1 MMPDETGER
10 PRTILSLDG
19 GGVRGIITLAFLDRI
34 ETILNA
40 QTPST
45 RPLADHFDLIGGTST
60 GAIIGGALALGQSPA
75 SLVDFYRDFAPRIFR
90 RRAFRLYGIQ
100 PVFDATALKQEIE
113 KIAGDR
119 TLDTPDLR
127 TYLAIIMKRLDTG
140 SAWIVSNNPKA
151 PYWDDPDDEHYIGN
165 RHYRLADLVR
175 ASAAAPH
182 YFAPQEISV
191 HSDMPPGLF
200 IDGAVTPY
208 NNPALA
214 LFQMVTVPNYGFCW
228 PTGVAKLRIVSIG
241 TGKIRDRMDAGRAK
255 QMTAAGLAIRALS
268 GLIGDCDNQTLFA
281 MQALG
286 KTLTPWIINSEV
298 GALEGYCIAPEPLFT
313 FIRYN
318 VELERDWLADNLGI
332 TVSPSHIERLRHIDD
347 AQMIPLAHEI
357 GIAAAEKMVSPDHW

>member
-1 MMPDETGER
+1 MANQNGMQ
-10 PRTILSLDG
+10 PRTILALDG
-19 GGVRGIITLAFLDRI
+19 GGMRGIISLAFLQRI
-34 ETILNA
+34 EAILNDRDL
-40 QTPST
+40 SSK
-45 RPLADHFDLIGGTST
+45 PLADHFDLIGGTST

-100 PVFDATALKQEIE
+100 PVFDATALKHEIH

-119 TLDTPDLR
+119 TLDTEDLR
-127 TYLAIIMKRLDTG
+127 THFAIVMKRLDTG

-151 PYWDDPDDEHYIGN
+151 PFWNDPEDGGYIGN
-165 RHYRLADLVR
+165 RRYRLADLVR

-191 HSDMPPGLF
+191 HEGMPPGLF

-214 LFQMVTVPNYGFCW
+214 LFQLVTVPTYGFSW
-228 PTGVAKLRIVSIG
+228 PTGESSLRIVSIG
-241 TGKIRDRMDAGRAK
+241 TGRTRHRMDAGRAR

-268 GLIGDCDNQTLFA
+268 GLISDCDNQTLFA

-286 KTLTPWIINSEV
+286 KTLTPWQINSEV

-313 FIRYN
+313 FVRYN
-318 VELERDWLADNLGI
+318 VELEPDWLADTLGI
-332 TVSPSHIERLRHIDD
+332 KVKPGQLERLRQIDD

-357 GIAAAEKMVSPDHW
+357 GIAAAEKMVSADHW